1 MKIKNLSNQKKEIFF
16 LSGASL
22 LALLLIIYLFTTVSH
37 LVGTSTEVF
46 GAVELPENAILKFDF
61 EKYQKV
67 VSSISSSSNLILPA
81 DSPAATTTVIDRT
94 AEIR

>member
-22 LALLLIIYLFTTVSH
+22 LAALLIVYLFVTVSH

-46 GAVELPENAILKFDF
+46 GSVQLPENAILKFDF

-67 VSSISSSSNLILPA
+67 VSSISSSSELIFPA
-81 DSPAATTTVIDRT
+81 TPTATSSAIIDRA